1 MATNPTDP
9 PAQCETCDNRR
20 KIHHAGREAGPCPDC
35 SYVLTRSHLPNV
47 MLWSTPGLL
56 SYRAA
61 EGVLAVVAQ
70 NGGIV
75 YGTLNS
81 SETVEYITRHPKV
94 MRWEFRPI
102 PYEEG
107 RSWLAAHEA
116 DLNKDR
122 ALRFIS

>member
-1 MATNPTDP
+1 M
-9 PAQCETCDNRR
+9 
-20 KIHHAGREAGPCPDC
+20 
-35 SYVLTRSHLPNV
+35 L
-47 MLWSTPGLL
+47 LWSTPGLL
-56 SYRAA
+56 PYRAA
-61 EGVLAVVAQ
+61 EGVLAVVCH

-75 YGTLNS
+75 YGTLNN